1 MGVNG
6 NESHFI
12 VRRDSDDEMI
22 VAACTTDGTS
32 FVLSL
37 DDTNFTPFASPF
49 LAHMTS
55 NFQGTVFTVHDHGI
69 SNRILHPSVFPR
81 AARREHGVVLYS
93 TNILGRV
100 PNAMNIVTPKF
111 GRIDEEPDEGG
122 DAAEGKAAEEEEEA
136 KSAKASKKSK
146 KKKKKAV
153 KRVEVAGALQKQYNK
168 KKVRGICVRC
178 ASIVGWWVLGTCVV
192 LYVACVRVF
201 CVCVCVLPIWRV
213 HNCAPRTDAVWCVY
227 PSLSCFPLAVCR
239 VSTRL
244 VRQHSPLRDT
254 EAEVEQGA

>member
-32 FVLSL
+32 FILSL

-122 DAAEGKAAEEEEEA
+122 DAAEGKAAAEEDEEA

-153 KRVEVAGALQKQYNK
+153 KRVEVAGALQKQYSK
-168 KKVRGICVRC
+168 KKVSKGNIRVRC
-178 ASIVGWWVLGTCVV
+178 ASIFRMVGAWHLRGTVCC
-192 LYVACVRVF
+192 LCA
-201 CVCVCVLPIWRV
+201 CVCVCVCVFCVRVCALPIWRV
-213 HNCAPRTDAVWCVY
+213 HCLIPTN
-227 PSLSCFPLAVCR
+227 
-239 VSTRL
+239 
-244 VRQHSPLRDT
+244 
-254 EAEVEQGA
+254 